1 MVAETYERVVSV
13 SFHLVIV
20 NVFFS
25 VENLLA
31 TGEGGQTFEPAKFK
45 LLLHHRKLELQAQVL
60 TMMVVMNYYDDSDG
74 DDDDGDGGGDDDG
87 DGSDDDGD
95 LVVAVEASGQGRA
108 ADQGEEG
115 EATPDC
121 HREQTCLRR

>member
-1 MVAETYERVVSV
+1 MVAETYERVVFV

-20 NVFFS
+20 NFFFS

-60 TMMVVMNYYDDSDG
+60 MMMMMMMMVVMNYDDSYG
-74 DDDDGDGGGDDDG
+74 DDDDGDDNDK
-87 DGSDDDGD
+87 
-95 LVVAVEASGQGRA
+95 
-108 ADQGEEG
+108 
-115 EATPDC
+115 
-121 HREQTCLRR
+121 

>member
-1 MVAETYERVVSV
+1 MVAETYERVVFV

-60 TMMVVMNYYDDSDG
+60 TMMMMMVMMNYGNSDG
-74 DDDDGDGGGDDDG
+74 DDDDDDDANEL
-87 DGSDDDGD
+87 S
-95 LVVAVEASGQGRA
+95 QW
-108 ADQGEEG
+108 
-115 EATPDC
+115 
-121 HREQTCLRR
+121 

>member
-1 MVAETYERVVSV
+1 MVAETYERVVFV

-60 TMMVVMNYYDDSDG
+60 TMMVVMNYDDSDG
-74 DDDDGDGGGDDDG
+74 DDDDGDGGGNE
-87 DGSDDDGD
+87 
-95 LVVAVEASGQGRA
+95 L
-108 ADQGEEG
+108 
-115 EATPDC
+115 
-121 HREQTCLRR
+121 